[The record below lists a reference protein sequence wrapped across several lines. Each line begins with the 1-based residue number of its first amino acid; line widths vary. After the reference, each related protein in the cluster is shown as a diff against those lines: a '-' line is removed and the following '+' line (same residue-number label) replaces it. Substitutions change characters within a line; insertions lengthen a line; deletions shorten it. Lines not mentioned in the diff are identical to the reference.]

1 MRRQRRS
8 AKRRADSLQGYN
20 RSSNIVLYIY
30 KAFMIVQFLIY
41 TIKKNRIEYKKYI
54 FSVIGKFDM
63 ITLKIFYVFVGKVHN
78 GTF

>member
-1 MRRQRRS
+1 
-8 AKRRADSLQGYN
+8 
-20 RSSNIVLYIY
+20 
-30 KAFMIVQFLIY
+30 MIVQFLIY

-63 ITLKIFYVFVGKVHN
+63 ITVKIFYVFVGKVHN